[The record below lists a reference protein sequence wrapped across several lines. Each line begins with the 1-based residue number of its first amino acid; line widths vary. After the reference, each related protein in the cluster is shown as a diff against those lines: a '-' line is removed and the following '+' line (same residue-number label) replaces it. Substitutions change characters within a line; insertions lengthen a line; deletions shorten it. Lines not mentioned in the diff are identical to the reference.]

1 MSEGIFQVV
10 QLGRQTNVGTAVAA
24 TTIFPVDTGFLGFNL
39 DRAPLSPD
47 EDFGSPSREIS
58 GRESYGARWATASLP
73 FIARYQDLVHALE
86 MHVAAIAG
94 GTPTGTASP
103 FTYGY
108 TYDETTN
115 LLSASLKPYTLEYGV
130 PGSTQDEW
138 RAFGVLADTFDLGF
152 DALSVP
158 GNMPLKGTLGLVA
171 LGRDRNAMTGSLSA
185 PATLETIEGHSA
197 TLSEGS
203 GATAFGSLAAVP
215 ATFKQFHLN
224 SGHSAVGRVYGSS
237 SDIASSV
244 GRSGKG
250 EITFD
255 ALVAINSTTKTDI
268 DDIFEVAGS
277 LPTERRWRVAFT
289 GTGVNALTID
299 ARVRFRVVD
308 RGDHEGERLYAV
320 TGVWVKDATLAGRG
334 KFTLTDAVAT
344 IP

>member
-1 MSEGIFQVV
+1 MSEAIFNVV
-10 QLGRQTNVGTAVAA
+10 QFGRQTNVATAVAA
-24 TTIFPVDTGFLGFNL
+24 TTVFPVDTGFLGFNL

-73 FIARYQDLVHALE
+73 FIARYQDLMHVLE
-86 MHVAAIAG
+86 MHVVAISG

-103 FTYGY
+103 YTSAY

-115 LLSASLKPYTLEYGV
+115 VLSSSLKPYTIEYGV

-138 RAFGVLADTFDLGF
+138 RAYGVVANTLDMSF

-171 LGRDRNAMTGSLSA
+171 LGRDRNSMTGSLSA
-185 PATLETIEGHSA
+185 PTTLETIEGHSA
-197 TLSEGS
+197 TLAEGPT
-203 GATAFGSLAAVP
+203 GTAFASLSTVS
-215 ATFKQFHLN
+215 ATFKQFHFASN
-224 SGHSAVGRVYGSS
+224 HSAVGRVYGSS
-237 SDIASSV
+237 SDIASSI
-244 GRSGKG
+244 GRSAKG

-255 ALVAINSTTKTDI
+255 ALLAINSTTKSDI

-277 LPTERRWRVAFT
+277 LPTERRWRVSFT
-289 GTGVNALTID
+289 GTGVNTLTID
-299 ARVRFRVVD
+299 FRCRFRAVNL
-308 RGDHEGERLYAV
+308 GDHEGERLYAV
-320 TGVWVKDATLAGRG
+320 QGVWVKDSTLAGRG
-334 KFTLTDAVAT
+334 TFTLKNAVST

>member
-10 QLGRQTNVGTAVAA
+10 QFGRQTSVATAVAA
-24 TTIFPVDTGFLGFNL
+24 TTVFPVDTGFLGFSL

-47 EDFGSPSREIS
+47 EDFGSPSREQS

-73 FIARYQDLVHALE
+73 FIARYQDFMHALE
-86 MHVAAIAG
+86 MHVVALSG

-115 LLSASLKPYTLEYGV
+115 LFSASVKPYTVEYGV

-138 RAFGVLADTFDLGF
+138 RGVGVVADTLDLSF
-152 DALSVP
+152 DALTVP

-171 LGRDRNAMTGSLSA
+171 IGRDRSTMTTSLSA
-185 PATLETIEGHSA
+185 PSVLETIEGHSA
-197 TLSEGS
+197 TLQEGPVGTAFAS
-203 GATAFGSLAAVP
+203 LGTATATL
-215 ATFKQFHLN
+215 KQWHIN
-224 SGHSAVGRVYGSS
+224 SAQHAVGRVYGSS
-237 SDIASSV
+237 SDLASSV
-244 GRSGKG
+244 GRSSKG
-250 EITFD
+250 EVNFD
-255 ALVAINSTTKTDI
+255 ALVAINSTTKSDI

-277 LPTERRWRVAFT
+277 LPTERRWRITFT
-289 GTGVNALTID
+289 GTGVNVLTVD

-308 RGDHEGERLYAV
+308 RQDHEGERLYAIQ
-320 TGVWVKDATLAGRG
+320 GVWVKDATLGGRG
-334 KFTLTDAVAT
+334 TFTLKNAIST